1 MVTATVNYDI
11 GTSPEV
17 TFGHPRVEGKIAA
30 DLYKWLADRARGTDE
45 QESWVFGKN
54 GQTWAFIL
62 PADIYSV
69 GQVFGS
75 AFIRTENLEAIKLLD
90 EWFAEPDNLGE
101 AFWEEYEKQ
110 LEGNKFT
117 IP

>member
-1 MVTATVNYDI
+1 MVTATANYDI
-11 GTSPEV
+11 ATSPQE
-17 TFGHPRVEGKIAA
+17 TFGRPRVPSELAA
-30 DLYKWLADRARGTDE
+30 DLYKWLADRSRGTAE
-45 QESWVFGKN
+45 QESWVFGIN

-75 AFIRTENLEAIKLLD
+75 AFIRKENLEAIKLLD